1 MNVSDADV
9 TKFRLVRLPCISRS
23 DALLLTWF
31 AVSLGSPGKLTSL
44 KSAFYL
50 GWESIDLTNEQ
61 RFQPPTL
68 LCIKTSL
75 ILFYVRLFPSKKF
88 RLAGWIIFGFTL
100 FWACG
105 AWLASLLE
113 CNPVS
118 FFWDKSIKGG
128 TCVPNPLI
136 TVGLTSGV
144 VSCLNDILI
153 FAMPIPVLAKL
164 HMNAKK
170 KIALMGVFAL
180 GILYAAL
187 PGSIVWGHANSDT
200 QRYLHEFRAMDC
212 PFGYRDRRHL

>member
-113 CNPVS
+113 CHPVN
-118 FFWDKSIKGG
+118 FFWDKTIKGG

-153 FAMPIPVLAKL
+153 FAMPIPVLVKL

-170 KIALMGVFAL
+170 KVALIGVFAL
-180 GILYAAL
+180 GILYATL
-187 PGSIVWGHANSDT
+187 FLEMSSGTMLRRI
-200 QRYLHEFRAMDC
+200 QRHLHQFRAMDC
-212 PFGYRDRRHL
+212 PFGHGDRRHL